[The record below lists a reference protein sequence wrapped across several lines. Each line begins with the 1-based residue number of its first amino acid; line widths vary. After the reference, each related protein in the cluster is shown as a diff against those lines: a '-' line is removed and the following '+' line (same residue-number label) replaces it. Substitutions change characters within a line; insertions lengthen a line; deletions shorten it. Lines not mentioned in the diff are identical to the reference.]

1 MHLTIRA
8 DGGGK
13 IGYGHLVRTAAIA
26 REFLDEDHTVT
37 YATTTPETA
46 EEVCPGEVEV
56 TPLASRSNPST
67 FLEWI
72 QLNQPDAV
80 LIDAYPADTEYQ
92 QRIREHAPLAVYIDD
107 ARYPICADILIN
119 GNLYASELTYDFV
132 GNPPKQLLGP
142 DFVPLREE
150 VRLLAD
156 QEPPW
161 RDPPRRALITM
172 GGSDIENRTP
182 TVIRS
187 FDGFDLQ
194 VDAIVG
200 PGFSEQQER
209 AVRAAAEAVT
219 PDVSVSRDPE
229 NLVERMFQAD
239 VAVSTASSTT
249 YELLAVGTPIVCQPV
264 AENQQTIAETLENR
278 DMASVIDECGGKSS
292 FQCVIEQYAAD
303 AAFRKTRRERGRKL
317 IDANGVA
324 RIYDEI
330 IETIGRHSSE
340 RRG

>member
-156 QEPPW
+156 QDPPW
-161 RDPPRRALITM
+161 RDSPRRALITM
-172 GGSDIENRTP
+172 GGSDIQNRTP

-187 FDGFDLQ
+187 FEEFNLH

-239 VAVSTASSTT
+239 IAVSTASSTT

-264 AENQQTIAETLENR
+264 AENQQMIAETLENR
-278 DMASVIDECGGKSS
+278 DMASVVNAGEENPGFRRSIDRYISDTS
-292 FQCVIEQYAAD
+292 L
-303 AAFRKTRRERGRKL
+303 RKRYSEAGRKL
-317 IDANGVA
+317 VDGYGTE
-324 RIYDEI
+324 RIYAEVISMAQDR
-330 IETIGRHSSE
+330 T
-340 RRG
+340 

>member
-8 DGGGK
+8 DGGAE

-46 EEVCPGEVEV
+46 EEVCPEEAEV
-56 TPLASRSNPST
+56 TPLDSRSNPSA

-72 QLNQPDAV
+72 QANQPDAV

-92 QRIREHAPLAVYIDD
+92 QRIREHVPLAVYIDD
-107 ARYPICADILIN
+107 ARYPTCADVLIN
-119 GNLYASELTYDFV
+119 GNLYASDLAYDFV
-132 GNPPKQLLGP
+132 GNLPKQLLGP

-156 QEPPW
+156 QDPLW
-161 RDPPRRALITM
+161 RDSPHRALITM
-172 GGSDIENRTP
+172 GGSDIQNRTP

-187 FDGFDLQ
+187 FEEFNLH

-229 NLVERMFQAD
+229 NLVERMFQTD
-239 VAVSTASSTT
+239 IAVSTASSTT

-264 AENQQTIAETLENR
+264 AENQQMIAETLKNR
-278 DMASVIDECGGKSS
+278 DMASVVNAGEENPGFRRSIDRYISDTS
-292 FQCVIEQYAAD
+292 L
-303 AAFRKTRRERGRKL
+303 RKRYSEAGRKL
-317 IDANGVA
+317 VDGHGTE
-324 RIYDEI
+324 RIYAEVISMAQDR
-330 IETIGRHSSE
+330 T
-340 RRG
+340 

>member
-219 PDVSVSRDPE
+219 LDVSVSRDPE

-239 VAVSTASSTT
+239 IAVSTASSTT

-264 AENQQTIAETLENR
+264 AENQQMIAETLENR
-278 DMASVIDECGGKSS
+278 DMASVVNAGEENPGFRRAIA
-292 FQCVIEQYAAD
+292 QYVEDTAL
-303 AAFRKTRRERGRKL
+303 RRARHESGREL
-317 IDANGVA
+317 IDTRGSKRVHDK
-324 RIYDEI
+324 IMGI
-330 IETIGRHSSE
+330 SSA
-340 RRG
+340 